1 MLSQHQ
7 ANSQSQ
13 SQKSNV
19 IILKVMP
26 GYSGGQGGGDT
37 RN

>member
-1 MLSQHQ
+1 MSSQHQ

-13 SQKSNV
+13 SQNGGV
-19 IILKVMP
+19 TILKVMP

>member
-1 MLSQHQ
+1 MSSHYQV
-7 ANSQSQ
+7 NTQS
-13 SQKSNV
+13 V
-19 IILKVMP
+19 ISLKVMP